1 MLWAVY
7 ALCLNEECAYT
18 CTLRAW
24 FGQRLPWA
32 SVKLGLSSQGGS
44 CVTVKDDNPLDV
56 VASVARI
63 YIHHSPFP
71 LERNIWWPLI
81 WMCFFALW
89 SSSSC
94 GSACLSL
101 YQQHIFGD
109 IEFEVASMSC
119 QHVKFPCV
127 FEDCSVPFLRG
138 RLLWVHVHSWL
149 ELWNVHS
156 LHSVLGL
163 WSSVLQVAVS
173 PAVQTS
179 FRLPGWLDF
188 VTSQFDKILQ
198 RKAPSHQVRYIN
210 RCLCSWPVW
219 RILVKNPHVWGKQN
233 KRVPFIL
240 ILCWSYSCNPMYLLA
255 WPEESYSQIVIGT
268 VLATAIRILTLA
280 FCFGTK
286 SRSFPSLQYLPNIF
300 LWLSGSTLQSQNKN
314 IFVGTDT
321 IITPS
326 DVAQWFDCSGATVS
340 AGHPRS

>member
-71 LERNIWWPLI
+71 LERNIWWLLI
-81 WMCFFALW
+81 WMCFFALR

-94 GSACLSL
+94 GNACLSL

-127 FEDCSVPFLRG
+127 FEDCSVPFLHG
-138 RLLWVHVHSWL
+138 RLLWMHVHSWF
-149 ELWNVHS
+149 ELWNV
-156 LHSVLGL
+156 GL
-163 WSSVLQVAVS
+163 VKFCAASGCLSSSSNLLQIAWLVRLCYLTVWQNTSEVS
-173 PAVQTS
+173 S
-179 FRLPGWLDF
+179 FSPG
-188 VTSQFDKILQ
+188 QIHK
-198 RKAPSHQVRYIN
+198 QV
-210 RCLCSWPVW
+210 PVF
-219 RILVKNPHVWGKQN
+219 LTCVKNPCEESSCLGKTKQKSTFYIDFMLKLQLQPN
-233 KRVPFIL
+233 VSPCMTWRKLQPNCDWNCF
-240 ILCWSYSCNPMYLLA
+240 SYSNTNSDISILFWYRKSFFPFPA
-255 WPEESYSQIVIGT
+255 ISSQHFS
-268 VLATAIRILTLA
+268 LT
-280 FCFGTK
+280 FWEYFTK
-286 SRSFPSLQYLPNIF
+286 S
-300 LWLSGSTLQSQNKN
+300 K
-314 IFVGTDT
+314 
-321 IITPS
+321 
-326 DVAQWFDCSGATVS
+326 
-340 AGHPRS
+340 